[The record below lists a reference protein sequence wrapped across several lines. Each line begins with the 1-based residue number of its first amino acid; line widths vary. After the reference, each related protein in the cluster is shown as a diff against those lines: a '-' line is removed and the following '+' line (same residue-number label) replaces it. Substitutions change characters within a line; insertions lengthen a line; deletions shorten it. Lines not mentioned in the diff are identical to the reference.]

1 VTVTDDF
8 PELVPATGH
17 LPTTGRGSMPF
28 ALLHGEALVAVAAWA
43 AGEAGVELLDFDATW
58 AQVQE
63 TGRPL
68 VLHDPLC
75 PMTPVPFITEAVRR
89 AVEGDAVVVAVH
101 PVTDTV
107 KSVEVGPDGPV
118 VGATLDR
125 ESLWAVTSP
134 VVLSVPVVAALEDWP
149 DVDDFGALV
158 SALRSRFPVTF
169 VQAPPLARRVEDES
183 AIRLLEAYADEQA

>member
-1 VTVTDDF
+1 
-8 PELVPATGH
+8 
-17 LPTTGRGSMPF
+17 MPF

-63 TGRPL
+63 TARPL

-75 PMTPVPFITEAVRR
+75 PMTPVPFITETVRR

-134 VVLSVPVVAALEDWP
+134 VVLSVSVVAALDDWP

>member
-1 VTVTDDF
+1 MTDDF

-63 TGRPL
+63 AGRPL

-134 VVLSVPVVAALEDWP
+134 VVLPVAVVAALADWP

>member
-1 VTVTDDF
+1 VTATDEF
-8 PELVPATGH
+8 PDLVPATGH

-43 AGEAGVELLDFDATW
+43 AGEAGVDLLDFDATW
-58 AQVQE
+58 SQVQAVE
-63 TGRPL
+63 RPL

-75 PMTPVPFITEAVRR
+75 PMTPVTFISETVRR
-89 AVEGDAVVVAVH
+89 AVDADAVVVAVH

-107 KSVEVGPDGPV
+107 KSVEVGPEGAV
-118 VGATLDR
+118 VGATVDR

-134 VVLSVPVVAALEDWP
+134 VVLPASVVAALEDWP

-158 SALRSRFPVTF
+158 SALRDRFPVTF
-169 VQAPPLARRVEDES
+169 VEAPPLARRVEDES
-183 AIRLLEAYADEQA
+183 AIRLLEAYADEQG

>member
-1 VTVTDDF
+1 MTDDF

-134 VVLSVPVVAALEDWP
+134 VVLPVAVVAALADWP

-183 AIRLLEAYADEQA
+183 AIRLLEAYADEQV

>member
-1 VTVTDDF
+1 MTDDF

-75 PMTPVPFITEAVRR
+75 PMTPPGFLTECARTAVAR
-89 AVEGDAVVVAVH
+89 DQVVVAVR

-107 KSVEVGPDGPV
+107 KQVDDGRLGQTV
-118 VGATLDR
+118 DR
-125 ESLWAVTSP
+125 DGLVTVCSP
-134 VVLSVPVVAALEDWP
+134 VVLPPSVVAALAGRP
-149 DVDDFGALV
+149 GTDFVELV
-158 SALRSRFPVTF
+158 TSLRSSYDVLL
-169 VQAPPLARRVEDES
+169 VDAPPTARRVASDED
-183 AIRLLEAYADEQA
+183 IRALEALTDGR